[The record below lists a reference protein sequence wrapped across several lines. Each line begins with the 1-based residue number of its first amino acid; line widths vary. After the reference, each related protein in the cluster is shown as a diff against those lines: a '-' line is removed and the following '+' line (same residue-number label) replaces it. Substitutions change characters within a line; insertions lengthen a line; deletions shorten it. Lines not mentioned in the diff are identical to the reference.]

1 MNYFMYIVKNKYDIY
16 TGAYYKKTVAQIT
29 LCCSKKLNES
39 QFTSFSTHQ
48 QLMT

>member
-1 MNYFMYIVKNKYDIY
+1 
-16 TGAYYKKTVAQIT
+16 
-29 LCCSKKLNES
+29 LS